1 MRLRLLV
8 KEIADQRGIKRSV
21 LARKA
26 DITYETLTLL
36 YRDPY
41 RQIPL
46 IVAVKLAKALNVD
59 VADLFVVEN
68 DV

>member
-1 MRLRLLV
+1 MRIKLLV
-8 KEIADQRGIKRSV
+8 KDIADSKGLKRAE

-46 IVAVKLAKALNVD
+46 IVAVKLAKALNVP
-59 VADLFVVEN
+59 VNELFLIVDE
-68 DV
+68 